1 MRAHMQEP
9 VTLSRDCPAVH
20 VPSGETGTLPA
31 GITVII
37 TQDLG
42 GSFTVHAN
50 GNLYRVAGTDA
61 DALGREPLPQPS
73 LPEDASDADVEALVW
88 AQMETC
94 YDPEIP
100 INLVELGLIYDCRI
114 TKISDNQR
122 RVDVQMTLTA
132 PGCGM
137 GDVIA
142 DDVRSKIL
150 LVPTITEANV
160 EVVFEPPWTVDRMSD
175 AARLAAGLM

>member
-1 MRAHMQEP
+1 MYTRRYET

-31 GITVII
+31 GLEVTI

-42 GSFTVHAN
+42 GSFTVHAG
-50 GNLYRVAGTDA
+50 GNLYRIAGTDA
-61 DALGREPLPQPS
+61 DALGREPLPQPE
-73 LPEDASDADVEALVW
+73 LPASATDADVEALVW
-88 AQMETC
+88 SQLETC

-100 INLVELGLIYDCRI
+100 INLVELGLIYDCRV
-114 TKISDNQR
+114 TNLGDDKR
-122 RVDVQMTLTA
+122 RVDIQMTLTA

-137 GDVIA
+137 ADIIV
-142 DDVRSKIL
+142 DDVRSKIEL
-150 LVPTITEANV
+150 IPTVVETNV
-160 EVVFEPPWTVDRMSD
+160 ELVFDPPWTMDRMSE